1 MNTFYILL
9 LLLSIPFI
17 VVLVLL
23 SQNKR
28 WWKFIFI
35 LIPVVLFLVYKLWQT
50 VEYIKTAPSERMPD
64 KYTFI
69 HSIEKQKKVIYI
81 WMIEDGKDY
90 PTTVVIPWSEKASKE
105 VEKAKRGVREGRRME
120 RDKKKE
126 GENGIPV
133 DEFKFYEFQLSKQYQ
148 KMN

>member
-28 WWKFIFI
+28 WWKFIFV

-50 VEYIKTAPSERMPD
+50 VEYIKTAPVERMPD

-69 HSIEKQKKVIYI
+69 HSIEKQKKFIYI
-81 WMIEDGKDY
+81 WAIEEGKDY
-90 PTTVVIPWSEKASKE
+90 PITIVIPWSEKASKE
-105 VEKAKRGVREGRRME
+105 VEKAKRGVREGRRMM
-120 RDKKKE
+120 RDKKQD
-126 GENGIPV
+126 GENGTLV
-133 DEFKFYEFQLSKQYQ
+133 DEFKFYEFQAFKHYQ